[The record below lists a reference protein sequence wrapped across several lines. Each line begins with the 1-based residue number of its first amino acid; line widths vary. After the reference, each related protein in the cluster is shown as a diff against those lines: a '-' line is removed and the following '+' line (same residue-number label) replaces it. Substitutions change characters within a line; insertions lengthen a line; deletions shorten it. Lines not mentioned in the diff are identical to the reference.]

1 MATRYKK
8 ILLAVDFN
16 EDSTEV
22 VVVAR
27 ETASLH
33 EAELLLIH
41 VNEPV
46 NMAYAAE
53 GVSWGD
59 QIYSLEASIRKE
71 SLQKM
76 SQLARE
82 INVPESHCHVVE
94 GRPAA
99 QIHEL
104 CNTQNID
111 LVIIGTHGQSGLQL
125 LLGSTA
131 NSVLHGSKCDVLAV
145 RLTQ

>member
-1 MATRYKK
+1 MATDYKK
-8 ILLAVDFN
+8 IVLAVDFN
-16 EDSTEV
+16 EDSSD
-22 VVVAR
+22 VVATAR
-27 ETASLH
+27 KMASLY

-59 QIYSLEASIRKE
+59 QVYSLEASIRKE

-76 SQLARE
+76 SQLAQE
-82 INVPESHCHVVE
+82 LNVPDSHCHVVE

-104 CNTQNID
+104 CDTQNVD

-145 RLTQ
+145 RLKK